1 MCSNVFIDVIALC
14 WVYAYLLCQVQHVIN
29 KVSRF
34 KVMLQRADDV
44 SLINMFALEASC
56 PFLASSVGSEKKKHL
71 KNKHTCSLCF
81 LVIFLLP
88 FVAFLFFSY
97 LSCFFFLKEGKQKWN
112 EEAQIKN
119 LLICLF
125 LGFSSL
131 QSHQVVRICLRCF
144 QFDLK
149 HGHQLGEQINHMLLQ
164 AVTETNEI
172 WKWFDLWQ
180 LFIHRVVDSDFK
192 RRGPEFIIL
201 TINFQI

>member
-56 PFLASSVGSEKKKHL
+56 PFLASSVGSKKKKKHL
-71 KNKHTCSLCF
+71 KNKHTCIVCASSLSFCFPLLLSCSFPLF
-81 LVIFLLP
+81 LV
-88 FVAFLFFSY
+88 
-97 LSCFFFLKEGKQKWN
+97 FFFLKEGKQKWN

-149 HGHQLGEQINHMLLQ
+149 HGHHWENNQPHAPSSRDWNKWDMK
-164 AVTETNEI
+164 VI
-172 WKWFDLWQ
+172 WSLATFYSPSCR
-180 LFIHRVVDSDFK
+180 FRF
-192 RRGPEFIIL
+192 
-201 TINFQI
+201 